1 MGRHS
6 TAGPSV
12 STFTPEPHMV
22 AIADDRLHGF
32 AREWASY
39 WLTEEKMDLKILMR
53 SCYFQGLHDM
63 ADAAARKEAREQMS
77 RAERIEVLG
86 IDDAI

>member
-12 STFTPEPHMV
+12 SNFTPEPHMV
-22 AIADDRLHGF
+22 AIADDRLNGF
-32 AREWASY
+32 AKAWASY
-39 WLTEEKMDLKILMR
+39 WLTEEQLDLKVLMR

-63 ADAAARKEAREQMS
+63 ADAAARMRFNQEEGH
-77 RAERIEVLG
+77 IEVHG
-86 IDDAI
+86 SDDAI